1 MADLPAN
8 ANAATTQNTNKQDNK
23 FDKLTPIL
31 EYSYIVLYNMLN
43 TLRSM
48 KNYVDIYAQDMRL
61 TDLEQYDK
69 ASVTLEKAIEDLTK
83 AGKNIGAI
91 YGLPEEML
99 DPQKIAQELAKQ
111 MERQAPKAGSSAQ
124 ATNTTTAVSTPT
136 PSTTTTPATLTSSHT
151 PNASS
156 TSTSA
161 VNAQVPSATTSAP
174 KTPAHT
180 VTSPSSNPAPAATT
194 PASTTT
200 STTSAPNTTTANNAS
215 NEKSSAGDNEE
226 IQKILE
232 QLKALRQNQ

>member
-8 ANAATTQNTNKQDNK
+8 TNQTATQNSTKQDNK

-69 ASVTLEKAIEDLTK
+69 ASITLEKAIEDLTK
-83 AGKNIGAI
+83 AGKNIGSI

-99 DPQKIAQELAKQ
+99 DPQKMAQELARQ
-111 MERQAPKAGSSAQ
+111 MKNMPQTRQGNGQINNTQQGQEAPQPPVKP
-124 ATNTTTAVSTPT
+124 TTPT
-136 PSTTTTPATLTSSHT
+136 QPTTP
-151 PNASS
+151 P
-156 TSTSA
+156 
-161 VNAQVPSATTSAP
+161 
-174 KTPAHT
+174 TPAPEPH
-180 VTSPSSNPAPAATT
+180 PAPAAPKPPVPPTGPSAHAPTT
-194 PASTTT
+194 SSTTQPTPPAAPT
-200 STTSAPNTTTANNAS
+200 SDNKPQNAS
-215 NEKSSAGDNEE
+215 ASASDDNEE